1 MARDLPRSSSG
12 DYDLKL
18 TLDPIG
24 IVRTGFAEKDEA
36 PRQAVVADA
45 VDAVI
50 ELFPGRNLEH
60 ATEDLAG
67 WERIWV
73 IFWFHQNPGWRPKV
87 LPPRSTTGRK
97 GVLATRSPHRPN
109 PLGLSAVRLLRVEG
123 LRLHVQ
129 GVDMIDG
136 TPVLDIKPYVPYSD
150 AFADSGSGW
159 LEQKDPLPD
168 YVVEF
173 SADADAQLQWILVH
187 GGPDLRVRA
196 TQVLQL
202 GAQPHPYRRIR
213 ALAGGWVLA
222 IKDWRLHFTAE
233 EQSIRV
239 LRVQSGYRESQLQAD
254 ASSAKA
260 APMLHREYAAAIAQ
274 TTHTGKT
281 TRPT

>member
-1 MARDLPRSSSG
+1 MAAAGYHWRPHDDPRRWITA
-12 DYDLKL
+12 L
-18 TLDPIG
+18 TLQPIG
-24 IVRTGFAEKDEA
+24 IVRTAFAAKDEA

-45 VDAVI
+45 VEAVI

-60 ATEDLAG
+60 AVEDLAG

-73 IFWFHQNPGWRPKV
+73 IYWFHRNPGWRPKV

-150 AFADSGSGW
+150 AFAESGSGW
-159 LEQKDPLPD
+159 LERKDPLPG

-173 SADADAQLQWILVH
+173 AEPADSQLRWILDH
-187 GGPDLRVRA
+187 GGPDLRERA
-196 TQVLQL
+196 H
-202 GAQPHPYRRIR
+202 ARSCDSARSRIPTGGSAR
-213 ALAGGWVLA
+213 TRTAGCW
-222 IKDWRLHFTAE
+222 
-233 EQSIRV
+233 QSR
-239 LRVQSGYRESQLQAD
+239 
-254 ASSAKA
+254 
-260 APMLHREYAAAIAQ
+260 
-274 TTHTGKT
+274 TGDCT
-281 TRPT
+281 SPSRTG